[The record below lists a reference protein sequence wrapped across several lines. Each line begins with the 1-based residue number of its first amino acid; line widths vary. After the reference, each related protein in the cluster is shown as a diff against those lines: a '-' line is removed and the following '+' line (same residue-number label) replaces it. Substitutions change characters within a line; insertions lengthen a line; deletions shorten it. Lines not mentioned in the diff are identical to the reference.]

1 MDYLSNED
9 IDKLLNEPI
18 TKKEYLSK
26 EEVDRLLNEMAPT
39 AKKAMEMGPIRRKLH
54 HLVVSFGC
62 FVYDQKTK
70 FPYNVALKRGKPLED
85 ILTSEEKQ
93 SLLEA
98 MRPETVEHDHPS
110 IMQAYKDYEAV
121 RRGATE
127 HDRVANTNENNGR
140 EM

>member
-1 MDYLSNED
+1 MWY
-9 IDKLLNEPI
+9 IHFM
-18 TKKEYLSK
+18 EYLSK
-26 EEVDRLLNEMAPT
+26 EEVDELLR
-39 AKKAMEMGPIRRKLH
+39 AMEPVAQKASKMGPIRRKLH
-54 HLVVSFGC
+54 HLGVSFGR

-98 MRPETVEHDHPS
+98 MRRETQDS
-110 IMQAYKDYEAV
+110 
-121 RRGATE
+121 
-127 HDRVANTNENNGR
+127 GR